1 MLRYREALWTG
12 YAYLQESPDFTRD
25 YFVRILREVKQT
37 QEGIRPP
44 FFQTV
49 ILQGGSGPNAG
60 KAIYTPPRGEG
71 ILEAKLDNLLAHMND
86 DQAYPLHPLLKMA
99 IGHFQFE
106 AIHPFRDGN
115 GRIGQVFNI
124 HYLVKKGLL
133 DYSILYL
140 SRYIVKHKEAY
151 YGALAGVSQRG
162 D

>member
-1 MLRYREALWTG
+1 
-12 YAYLQESPDFTRD
+12 
-25 YFVRILREVKQT
+25 
-37 QEGIRPP
+37 
-44 FFQTV
+44 
-49 ILQGGSGPNAG
+49 
-60 KAIYTPPRGEG
+60 
-71 ILEAKLDNLLAHMND
+71 MND

-124 HYLVKKGLL
+124 HYLVKKELL